1 MSDHDARPPRSVE
14 DIAHDLA
21 NAAMLVEGAA
31 GRLRRG
37 TAVDAA
43 HLGTVADRLYELIEE
58 LSERDS

>member
-1 MSDHDARPPRSVE
+1 MGAPAGQRRSVE

-37 TAVDAA
+37 DQVAA
-43 HLGTVADRLYELIEE
+43 ADLGATADRLYELIEE
-58 LSERDS
+58 LTEPGS

>member
-1 MSDHDARPPRSVE
+1 MADERGGSRRSVE

-37 TAVDAA
+37 DAVTAEDLGAA
-43 HLGTVADRLYELIEE
+43 ADRLYELVSE
-58 LSERDS
+58 LTEPGP

>member
-1 MSDHDARPPRSVE
+1 MADQGGGRRRSVE

-37 TAVDAA
+37 DPVTAEDLGAA
-43 HLGTVADRLYELIEE
+43 ADRLYELIAE
-58 LSERDS
+58 LSEPGL